1 MKKVSIIMPV
11 YNGERFLEKS
21 IESVSKQTI
30 DDFELICVD
39 DGSTDNS
46 LDLLY
51 QLQEKY
57 DFIKILTQ
65 ENQGSGKARNYGID
79 EASGEYIGFLDADD
93 IFVDEDALEKMY
105 EIGHIHDADLVAG
118 NLQEL
123 LPNGKLIYNSNYTD
137 NNYYEFKTIEKIPSK
152 EYGVPWAFYKNIYKK
167 SFLVEKD
174 IRFRDLI
181 RGQDPVF
188 MAEVLVNLD
197 EIYGVPVVLYAY
209 LFPEKGNTY
218 GKVNS
223 PKKRLHYV
231 THYKRTFD
239 IFEEGGL
246 ENLSEQYKPKFLNFF
261 RYSARVSDL
270 AAYDTILEVFGKH
283 NHYFDNFK
291 DRYDFYN
298 ISLILDKINAE
309 NTEEYFQEAKDE
321 IKSIEVWKI
330 PKINAYQHRVISFIN
345 SCETFE
351 EYKKGYSDIHITYL
365 KNENKRLTRKYN
377 SLSKQVK
384 KNQKKNRSLK
394 KLNKSLL
401 NSSSWK
407 ITAGLRK
414 LNNRGK

>member
-1 MKKVSIIMPV
+1 MKKVSIIMPI

-30 DDFELICVD
+30 DDIELICVD
-39 DGSTDNS
+39 DGSMDGS
-46 LDLLY
+46 LNLLN

-79 EASGEYIGFLDADD
+79 NASGEYIGFLDADD
-93 IFVDEDALEKMY
+93 IFVDEDALERMY
-105 EIGHIHDADLVAG
+105 ELGHAHNADMVAG
-118 NLQEL
+118 NLEEL
-123 LPNGKLIYNSNYTD
+123 LPNGDLIYNSNYTD
-137 NNYYEFKTIEKIPSK
+137 DNYYEFIDEEKILPK

-246 ENLSEQYKPKFLNFF
+246 ENLSEKYKPKFLNFF
-261 RYSARVSDL
+261 RYSARVNDL
-270 AAYDTILEVFGKH
+270 DAYDTILEVFGKQ

-291 DRYDFYN
+291 ERYDFYN
-298 ISLILDKINAE
+298 ISLILNKINAV
-309 NTEEYFQEAKDE
+309 NTEEYFKEAKEE
-321 IKSIEVWKI
+321 IKSTEVWKVPSI
-330 PKINAYQHRVISFIN
+330 TAYQHRLISFIN

-351 EYKKGYSDIHITYL
+351 EYKKGYPDIHITYL
-365 KNENKRLTRKYN
+365 KNENKRLTRKHK
-377 SLSKQVK
+377 SLLKQVK

-407 ITAGLRK
+407 MTSGLRK
-414 LNNRGK
+414 LNNRSK